1 MSKASKALKA
11 AKENPASLSFSEL
24 RALVTAAGFSLVRT
38 SGSHHVYTKP
48 GVVEIINLQPNSRMA
63 KVYQVRQVLALID
76 KYNIEVQ

>member
-1 MSKASKALKA
+1 MSKARKALKA

-24 RALVTAAGFSLVRT
+24 RALVTAAGFSLART

-48 GVVEIINLQPNSRMA
+48 GVVEIINLQPNGRMA